1 MKTRFEELK
10 EKAKRIER
18 TGCIRYEMDAEKCE
32 TTETERAIMI
42 LLIYAYRKYR
52 LKKWSQDV
60 AKERIEEI
68 RRMFENGETVRA

>member
-1 MKTRFEELK
+1 MGVPFEELK

-52 LKKWSQDV
+52 LKKLSQDA

-68 RRMFENGETVRA
+68 RRMFENGKTIRA

>member
-18 TGCIRYEMDAEKCE
+18 TGCIRYEMDAGKCE

-52 LKKWSQDV
+52 LKKWSQDA

-68 RRMFENGETVRA
+68 RRMFENGKTIRA